1 MADTGVKDGGDGVSA
16 VTVNGEP
23 PKTAS
28 QLAKE
33 AKRLEKLAKFEAK
46 KSKMIQQ
53 KEAEPEV
60 SIHDVTVL

>member
-1 MADTGVKDGGDGVSA
+1 MADTGVKDGGDSVSA
-16 VTVNGEP
+16 VTTDGEP

-46 KSKMIQQ
+46 KSKMTQQ
-53 KEAEPEV
+53 KDAEPEV
-60 SIHDVTVL
+60 SVHDITVL